1 MKENFEKENKKE
13 PSGFSSGAGFG
24 KLGFGQEKETF
35 GGESDG
41 FGEGFGREKKDEEG
55 FGKAFADNP
64 QEDKKE
70 FEKSFAGDSFGSSL
84 QEEKKNF
91 DSFSELSPDSDS
103 FPEEK
108 ESEDG
113 KAWYENTGDSWYR
126 SNKASDEFLKEQK
139 SEHRV
144 HAMLEEHAKHSHVY
158 TEKERE
164 KAVSELDG
172 ASEKI
177 EEREKK
183 ESSFQDGKIYLP
195 KEKPLFESD
204 SIENPREYIARNFGR
219 NASVERMK
227 GKSKPAFIILG
238 VCFAFIALFSRM
250 LSVYIA
256 VVFTVLAAI
265 FVFSGKPKNPSFLKK
280 PEEFFLIK
288 PYAIEK
294 TAKSLSVSYALDLYY
309 RIKGEARKAVTAAVY
324 TEEQID
330 ILTEAFL
337 KGELVVACRIA
348 DRKGEPDTAVVCS
361 PDPY

>member
-1 MKENFEKENKKE
+1 MKESSERENERIKENE
-13 PSGFSSGAGFG
+13 AAESFSHSDFGNLGFG
-24 KLGFGQEKETF
+24 KLGFGEEKDDFKGFEHTAEEKEN
-35 GGESDG
+35 GG
-41 FGEGFGREKKDEEG
+41 FGSFREPKEDFVFSEKEEKKDE
-55 FGKAFADNP
+55 
-64 QEDKKE
+64 
-70 FEKSFAGDSFGSSL
+70 
-84 QEEKKNF
+84 
-91 DSFSELSPDSDS
+91 
-103 FPEEK
+103 
-108 ESEDG
+108 
-113 KAWYENTGDSWYR
+113 KAWYEDSAEARDR

-294 TAKSLSVSYALDLYY
+294 MAKSLSVSYALDLYY